1 MYLRVFEGPGQSQDV
16 EEQKRW
22 IKESGRLL
30 GPAKERIGK
39 PFNPFLGEALP
50 QSVLKPA
57 GFTPERWADA
67 KTPALLKAAIE
78 QSRVLRPF
86 IAGKLGKIDIS
97 KNYRHYGSDPE
108 FVSASDSNDRRD
120 IGAVVDVGHKRLAG
134 DRD

>member
-1 MYLRVFEGPGQSQDV
+1 SVRLFEGPGQSQDI

-22 IKESGRLL
+22 IEESWRRL
-30 GPAKERIGK
+30 GPAKERIEK

-50 QSVLKPA
+50 QNVLKRA

-67 KTPALLKAAIE
+67 KAPGLIKAAIE

-97 KNYRHYGSDPE
+97 KNHRAY
-108 FVSASDSNDRRD
+108 A
-120 IGAVVDVGHKRLAG
+120 
-134 DRD
+134 